1 LVQNYFALDKSL
13 RELINNIIMFKLNK
27 TQTEKIFIENVEQA
41 KDKFEEIRNFVY
53 NEPYKWMFI
62 NVPTNRIFKEF
73 DEIIYEDD

>member
-1 LVQNYFALDKSL
+1 MKAIFGFFIFCLVLFLYLHIQFHL
-13 RELINNIIMFKLNK
+13 K
-27 TQTEKIFIENVEQA
+27 TSDDLEMYEFDSES